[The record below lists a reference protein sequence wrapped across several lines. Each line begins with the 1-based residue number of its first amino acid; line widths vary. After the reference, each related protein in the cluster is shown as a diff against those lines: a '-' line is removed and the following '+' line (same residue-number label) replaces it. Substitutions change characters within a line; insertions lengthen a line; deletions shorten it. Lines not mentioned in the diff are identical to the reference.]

1 MRNKTVEGKVTVFKA
16 LVVSKIVHLV
26 LVTNT
31 LVIVIE
37 ELIYQKKYIEILR
50 ITWCNNLKLDGLKYV
65 HVSLKIKSFKFS

>member
-37 ELIYQKKYIEILR
+37 ELIYQKKIS
-50 ITWCNNLKLDGLKYV
+50 KYYE
-65 HVSLKIKSFKFS
+65 LLGATI